1 MAALALT
8 PEPAADG
15 AKTWPGAQVFR
26 INAVSRMD
34 GSPVTARLMS
44 FADAGGTGS
53 GYQVWLPLPN
63 GNYVVKLHF
72 AETWD
77 GVTGPAG
84 RVFSYNVEGREF
96 KDVDVWVKAGGGQRA
111 YIETI
116 PVTIVDGRL
125 DITFENVVDNPVIN
139 GIEIIPVP

>member
-1 MAALALT
+1 MGLLLVGDHKNQDKVAILYGPLVLAADAGLLQADGQTLTSFAIARPDVAALALT

-63 GNYVVKLHF
+63 GNYVVKLH
-72 AETWD
+72 
-77 GVTGPAG
+77 
-84 RVFSYNVEGREF
+84 
-96 KDVDVWVKAGGGQRA
+96 
-111 YIETI
+111 
-116 PVTIVDGRL
+116 
-125 DITFENVVDNPVIN
+125 
-139 GIEIIPVP
+139 EI